1 MMDTHF
7 FFDPVSL
14 VRGTSAR
21 DRLGA
26 CSVRGSL
33 WSCLLAAIAD
43 AFVDC
48 GHLST
53 VGPENEPVLEV
64 EKEVFVLQNAFSFL

>member
-1 MMDTHF
+1 M
-7 FFDPVSL
+7 
-14 VRGTSAR
+14 RGTSAR

-33 WSCLLAAIAD
+33 WPCLAAAA

-53 VGPENEPVLEV
+53 VGPENEPVLEI
-64 EKEVFVLQNAFSFL
+64 EKRVSVL